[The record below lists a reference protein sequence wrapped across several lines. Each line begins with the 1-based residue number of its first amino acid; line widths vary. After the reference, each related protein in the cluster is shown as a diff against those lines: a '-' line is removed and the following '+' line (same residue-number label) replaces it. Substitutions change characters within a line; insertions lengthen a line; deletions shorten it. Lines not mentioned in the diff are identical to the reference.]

1 MHFDISIQNA
11 LKNEW
16 FVYSKNTRSGDQ
28 REALGGPFLYVI
40 ILFFSIVCFWRDG
53 PIGIIALS
61 AMAAGDGLAD
71 LVGRRYGKGNKWW
84 FNQDKSIAGS
94 TAFWVGAT
102 GCALVLLK
110 VLSVDLQPTVPLSR
124 ELLVTGI
131 MAATALLEVAP
142 IKFDDNYLVP
152 LSAAAFA
159 AIAFA

>member
-1 MHFDISIQNA
+1 MNA
-11 LKNEW
+11 
-16 FVYSKNTRSGDQ
+16 FRSGDQ

-53 PIGIIALS
+53 PVGVVALS

-84 FNQDKSIAGS
+84 FNRDKSIAGS
-94 TAFWVGAT
+94 MAFWVGAT
-102 GCALVLLK
+102 CCALILLS
-110 VLSVDLQPTVPLSR
+110 VLSIDLQPTVPLNP
-124 ELLVTGI
+124 EALVCGI
-131 MAATALLEVAP
+131 MATTALLEVAP

-152 LSAAAFA
+152 LSAAALA